1 MVAFPD
7 SSQKDRM
14 KHSDDGD
21 YKDYIESDDSNPD
34 ALKFIEFKYILMIIT
49 ILNFIISIVVEQ
61 YIIPYVKKCWMKSQ
75 IEKMKHKINTK
86 EKEADLN
93 MINEVKN
100 YALVQ
105 NNKKNIKIKNQHQ
118 PKNTGFDE

>member
-1 MVAFPD
+1 
-7 SSQKDRM
+7 M
-14 KHSDDGD
+14 K
-21 YKDYIESDDSNPD
+21 K
-34 ALKFIEFKYILMIIT
+34 
-49 ILNFIISIVVEQ
+49 
-61 YIIPYVKKCWMKSQ
+61 
-75 IEKMKHKINTK
+75 KINTK

-118 PKNTGFDE
+118 PKNTVFDE